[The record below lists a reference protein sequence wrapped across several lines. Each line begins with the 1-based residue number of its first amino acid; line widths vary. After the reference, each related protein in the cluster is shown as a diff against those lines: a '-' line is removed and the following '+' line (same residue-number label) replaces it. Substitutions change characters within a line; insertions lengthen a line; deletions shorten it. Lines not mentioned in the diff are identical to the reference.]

1 MTLAELG
8 GLALVYFISL
18 SFILLLTYQE
28 FRRVRFNFNVFFS
41 MLYLLTFYFGFPLT
55 CMLVFQF
62 DVAVV
67 PVDSLLYALLAS
79 TSFYAIYYVT
89 YKVRLRKSVD
99 GPSRS
104 LFTMNRVETNL
115 TWILL
120 ALIAFVT
127 VGIFFLQNGFLLFK
141 LKTYSQIF
149 SSQVSGVALKRFFYF
164 FIPAMLVVYF
174 LKPTQQRWIFFLCA
188 TVGFGILTYIIVG
201 GTRANIIIAFAL
213 FLFIGIVRGW
223 ITLWMLVAAG
233 VMSIVGMF
241 WLALKR
247 YGLDVSGAEAF
258 YTFLYLTRDT
268 FSPWENLA
276 LLLNNYDKIEFQGLA
291 PIIRDFYVFI
301 PSWVWPERPDV
312 VLNSANYFTWEVL
325 NYHAGLAISPTLIGS
340 LVVMGGVAFI
350 PLGAIIVGLIIKW
363 FDWLYQQGL
372 NESNRYKSAI
382 LQAFCFGAIFNMIVL
397 AREGVDSFV
406 SRVVFFCLIFGL
418 CLVVAKLLYWLFESA
433 GLVRNYVTRQIQ
445 SEPRCLEK
453 KEK

>member
-1 MTLAELG
+1 MTLAQLG
-8 GLALVYFISL
+8 GLTLVYFISL
-18 SFILLLTYQE
+18 GFILLLTYQE

-55 CMLVFQF
+55 CLLVFQF

-67 PVDSLLYALLAS
+67 PVDALLHALLAA

-89 YKVRLRKSVD
+89 YKVRLRKATS
-99 GPSRS
+99 GLSKP

-120 ALIAFVT
+120 ALIAIVT

-174 LKPTQQRWIFFLCA
+174 LKPTQQRWLFFLCA
-188 TVGFGILTYIIVG
+188 TVGFGILTYVIVG

-223 ITLWMLVAAG
+223 ITLWMLIAAG

-340 LVVMGGVAFI
+340 LVVMGGVVFI
-350 PLGAIIVGLIIKW
+350 PLGAVVVGLIIKW

-372 NESNRYKSAI
+372 NEHNRYKSAI

-406 SRVVFFCLIFGL
+406 SRVVFFCLVFGA
-418 CLVVAKLLYWLFESA
+418 CLIAAKLLYWLFESA
-433 GLVRNYVTRQIQ
+433 GLVRHYVINQVRNK
-445 SEPRCLEK
+445 PRLEQ

>member
-89 YKVRLRKSVD
+89 YKVRLRKAVD
-99 GPSRS
+99 GSSRS

-340 LVVMGGVAFI
+340 LVVMGGIAFI
-350 PLGAIIVGLIIKW
+350 PLGAIVVGLIIKW

-445 SEPRCLEK
+445 SESRCLEK

>member
-1 MTLAELG
+1 MTLAQLG
-8 GLALVYFISL
+8 GLTLVYFISL
-18 SFILLLTYQE
+18 GFILLLTYQE

-55 CMLVFQF
+55 CLLVFQF

-67 PVDSLLYALLAS
+67 PVDALLHALLAA

-89 YKVRLRKSVD
+89 YKVRLRKVTS
-99 GPSRS
+99 GPSKP

-120 ALIAFVT
+120 ALIAIVT

-174 LKPTQQRWIFFLCA
+174 LKPTQQRWLFFLCA
-188 TVGFGILTYIIVG
+188 TVGFGILTYVIVG

-223 ITLWMLVAAG
+223 ITLWMLIAAG

-340 LVVMGGVAFI
+340 LVVMGGVVFI
-350 PLGAIIVGLIIKW
+350 PLGAVIVGLIIKW

-372 NESNRYKSAI
+372 NEHNRYKSAI

-406 SRVVFFCLIFGL
+406 SRVVFFCLVFGA
-418 CLVVAKLLYWLFESA
+418 CLIAAKLLYWLFESA
-433 GLVRNYVTRQIQ
+433 GLVRHYVINQVRNK
-445 SEPRCLEK
+445 PRLEQ

>member
-1 MTLAELG
+1 
-8 GLALVYFISL
+8 
-18 SFILLLTYQE
+18 
-28 FRRVRFNFNVFFS
+28 NFNVFFS

-79 TSFYAIYYVT
+79 TCFYAIYYVT
-89 YKVRLRKSVD
+89 YKVRLRKPVS

-188 TVGFGILTYIIVG
+188 TVGFGVLTYIIVG

-223 ITLWMLVAAG
+223 ITLWMLVTAG

-247 YGLDVSGAEAF
+247 YGLDV
-258 YTFLYLTRDT
+258 
-268 FSPWENLA
+268 
-276 LLLNNYDKIEFQGLA
+276 
-291 PIIRDFYVFI
+291 
-301 PSWVWPERPDV
+301 
-312 VLNSANYFTWEVL
+312 
-325 NYHAGLAISPTLIGS
+325 
-340 LVVMGGVAFI
+340 
-350 PLGAIIVGLIIKW
+350 
-363 FDWLYQQGL
+363 
-372 NESNRYKSAI
+372 
-382 LQAFCFGAIFNMIVL
+382 
-397 AREGVDSFV
+397 
-406 SRVVFFCLIFGL
+406 
-418 CLVVAKLLYWLFESA
+418 
-433 GLVRNYVTRQIQ
+433 
-445 SEPRCLEK
+445 
-453 KEK
+453 

>member
-89 YKVRLRKSVD
+89 YKVRLKKSVD

-350 PLGAIIVGLIIKW
+350 PLGAIVVGLIIKW

>member
-89 YKVRLRKSVD
+89 YKVRLRKAVD

-149 SSQVSGVALKRFFYF
+149 QAKCQVLRLSAFSISLSQQCWW
-164 FIPAMLVVYF
+164 FI
-174 LKPTQQRWIFFLCA
+174 
-188 TVGFGILTYIIVG
+188 
-201 GTRANIIIAFAL
+201 
-213 FLFIGIVRGW
+213 
-223 ITLWMLVAAG
+223 
-233 VMSIVGMF
+233 S
-241 WLALKR
+241 
-247 YGLDVSGAEAF
+247 
-258 YTFLYLTRDT
+258 
-268 FSPWENLA
+268 
-276 LLLNNYDKIEFQGLA
+276 
-291 PIIRDFYVFI
+291 
-301 PSWVWPERPDV
+301 
-312 VLNSANYFTWEVL
+312 
-325 NYHAGLAISPTLIGS
+325 
-340 LVVMGGVAFI
+340 
-350 PLGAIIVGLIIKW
+350 
-363 FDWLYQQGL
+363 
-372 NESNRYKSAI
+372 
-382 LQAFCFGAIFNMIVL
+382 
-397 AREGVDSFV
+397 
-406 SRVVFFCLIFGL
+406 
-418 CLVVAKLLYWLFESA
+418 
-433 GLVRNYVTRQIQ
+433 
-445 SEPRCLEK
+445 
-453 KEK
+453 

>member
-1 MTLAELG
+1 MTLAQLG
-8 GLALVYFISL
+8 GLTLVYFISL
-18 SFILLLTYQE
+18 GFILLLTYQE

-55 CMLVFQF
+55 CLLVFQF

-67 PVDSLLYALLAS
+67 PVDALLHALLAA

-89 YKVRLRKSVD
+89 YKVRLRKASSEASK
-99 GPSRS
+99 P

-120 ALIAFVT
+120 ALIAIVT

-174 LKPTQQRWIFFLCA
+174 LKPTQQRWLFFLCA
-188 TVGFGILTYIIVG
+188 TVGFGILTYVIVG

-223 ITLWMLVAAG
+223 ITLWMLIAAG

-301 PSWVWPERPDV
+301 PSWVWPQRPDV

-340 LVVMGGVAFI
+340 LVVMGGVVFI
-350 PLGAIIVGLIIKW
+350 PLGAVVVGLIIKW

-372 NESNRYKSAI
+372 NEHNCYKSAI

-406 SRVVFFCLIFGL
+406 SRVVFFCLVFGA
-418 CLVVAKLLYWLFESA
+418 CLIAAKLLYWLFESA
-433 GLVRNYVTRQIQ
+433 GLVRHYVINQVRNK
-445 SEPRCLEK
+445 PRLEQ